1 MNKKEL
7 IVTVSKATGCTQKD
21 VTAVIDATIDTIVA
35 TVAAGEDVKLSGLGT
50 FSVAERGERV
60 GRNPQTGE
68 TMTIEASKSPKFK
81 AASAFK
87 AAVKEA

>member
-7 IVTVSKATGCTQKD
+7 IVTVSKETGFTQKD
-21 VTAVIDATIDTIVA
+21 VTAVIDAAIDTIVA

>member
-7 IVTVSKATGCTQKD
+7 IVTVSKATGFTQKD

-87 AAVKEA
+87 TAVKEA